1 MKTPARYLWLITGLV
16 FVGLGGIGAVVPLMP
31 TTIFLIL
38 AVACFARSSP
48 KLEARLLNH
57 PRFGRPLRQWREQG
71 AVPLIGKAGA
81 VVGMSLGLGVFWW
94 LARPGPWL
102 LLVVAIIL
110 AACGGYVIS
119 RPRPTGDPG
128 S

>member
-1 MKTPARYLWLITGLV
+1 MKTPARYLWLILGLV
-16 FVGLGGIGAVVPLMP
+16 FVGLGGVGAVVPLMP

-71 AVPLIGKAGA
+71 AVPLIGKVGA
-81 VVGMSLGLGVFWW
+81 VIGMSLGLGVFWW
-94 LARPGPWL
+94 VARPSPWL
-102 LLVVAIIL
+102 FLVVAIIL
-110 AACGGYVIS
+110 AACGGYVVSRS
-119 RPRPTGDPG
+119 RPH
-128 S
+128 